1 MGRSPQPG
9 LQTTAPWTAI
19 FGQLLA
25 DLVRA
30 NPQGDRRVSM
40 PDPGNDHVHRQPS
53 TAVLSLR
60 MVKMYRDF
68 MDQAARYDIAAAAAA
83 HHELGPDY
91 DAAVA
96 EGLIERIS
104 DEIDKRV
111 DARLRATPRNP
122 RSPAEAEQSARRQVL
137 WTGSVAGAGVGAGIT
152 GIAAILADHARGAV
166 VPVVITVWLIL
177 TFIALSVTLVR
188 KSRNQGRE

>member
-1 MGRSPQPG
+1 
-9 LQTTAPWTAI
+9 
-19 FGQLLA
+19 
-25 DLVRA
+25 
-30 NPQGDRRVSM
+30 
-40 PDPGNDHVHRQPS
+40 
-53 TAVLSLR
+53 